1 MALHL
6 GKSHGRQVNQGRNAF
21 PQATLLPIVLLALC
35 TFHAGCASSTPRDQS
50 AVAAAK
56 PSVETRRK
64 DVTERLKQDVDRL
77 IATDFQDSAAIS
89 AQLHT
94 QLGPLQLDGER
105 ELRVSESGVL
115 AGEKL
120 QRVELSNATDDPSRG
135 KLLIDFS
142 PPGPTFG
149 HAPWPDTMPYPP
161 RPDAPD
167 SRAYWVMTVDGK
179 KVTFGLTEDQSHL
192 SYISINK
199 M

>member
-1 MALHL
+1 M
-6 GKSHGRQVNQGRNAF
+6 
-21 PQATLLPIVLLALC
+21 
-35 TFHAGCASSTPRDQS
+35 
-50 AVAAAK
+50 
-56 PSVETRRK
+56 
-64 DVTERLKQDVDRL
+64 

-94 QLGPLQLDGER
+94 QLGPPQLDGER

-120 QRVELSNATDDPSRG
+120 QRVEFSNATDDPSRG

-142 PPGPTFG
+142 PPGPTFV
-149 HAPWPDTMPYPP
+149 HAPWADAMPYPP

-167 SRAYWVMTVDGK
+167 SRAYWVMMVDRT
-179 KVTFGLTEDQSHL
+179 KVTFGLTEDQAHL
-192 SYISINK
+192 SYISITK